1 MCSRSECC
9 SLTAICREAEIL
21 AEEWQHV
28 VLESIGDCADMRAG
42 ANLKAVGDSVVIED
56 GVQFHGIESQP
67 VLIADIHRDGAVL
80 LEIADVLIDKGVRC
94 VGRSEEHTS

>member
-28 VLESIGDCADMRAG
+28 VLESIGDCTDMRAG
-42 ANLKAVGDSVVIED
+42 VNLKAVRDPIVIED
-56 GVQFHGIESQP
+56 GVQLGSIESQS
-67 VLIADIHRDGAVL
+67 VLIAHIHRDGAVL
-80 LEIADVLIDKGVRC
+80 LEIADVLIDECKRGVRR
-94 VGRSEEHTS
+94 VFR